1 MKPIP
6 RLADDMRIYLA
17 TEKMEN
23 QEILETLLESRE
35 DSEATLMSARQK
47 VSDVFV
53 SYILPAEKGARS
65 KKLDHDGFLALL
77 LEAFFLETVLLLAE
91 SSASARGAFSFALK
105 LYTTHVLRSRLDLS
119 KNSYDS
125 AVLTVFP
132 CTHAIRSIPEYDLLI
147 VYHLINT

>member
-35 DSEATLMSARQK
+35 DGEAALMSARQK

-53 SYILPAEKGARS
+53 SYILPAEKQARTR
-65 KKLDHDGFLALL
+65 KLDHDGF
-77 LEAFFLETVLLLAE
+77 F
-91 SSASARGAFSFALK
+91 ARHIFKIYGIDICF
-105 LYTTHVLRSRLDLS
+105 
-119 KNSYDS
+119 
-125 AVLTVFP
+125 
-132 CTHAIRSIPEYDLLI
+132 HAAPPL
-147 VYHLINT
+147 

>member
-35 DSEATLMSARQK
+35 DAEAALMTARQK
-47 VSDVFV
+47 VSDVFM
-53 SYILPAEKGARS
+53 SYILPAEKCART

-77 LEAFFLETVLLLAE
+77 LELTAKFPKEWGE
-91 SSASARGAFSFALK
+91 
-105 LYTTHVLRSRLDLS
+105 LRDKYEADGITRHSDRLNAMIDKYEELS
-119 KNSYDS
+119 
-125 AVLTVFP
+125 TVFQ
-132 CTHAIRSIPEYDLLI
+132 TMVDEAKE
-147 VYHLINT
+147 

>member
-35 DSEATLMSARQK
+35 DSEAALMSARQK

-65 KKLDHDGFLALL
+65 KKLDHDGFLL
-77 LEAFFLETVLLLAE
+77 FFLNLPQNTPKNGVN
-91 SSASARGAFSFALK
+91 FA
-105 LYTTHVLRSRLDLS
+105 
-119 KNSYDS
+119 
-125 AVLTVFP
+125 
-132 CTHAIRSIPEYDLLI
+132 
-147 VYHLINT
+147 INTKRTESPNIPNALTQ

>member
-23 QEILETLLESRE
+23 QEILETLLEGRE
-35 DSEATLMSARQK
+35 DAEAALMTARQK
-47 VSDVFV
+47 VSDIFI

-77 LEAFFLETVLLLAE
+77 LELTAKYPKEWGE
-91 SSASARGAFSFALK
+91 
-105 LYTTHVLRSRLDLS
+105 LRDKYEADGITKHSERLNAMIDKYEELS
-119 KNSYDS
+119 
-125 AVLTVFP
+125 TVFQ
-132 CTHAIRSIPEYDLLI
+132 TMVDEANE
-147 VYHLINT
+147 

>member
-35 DSEATLMSARQK
+35 DNEAALMSARQK

-53 SYILPAEKGARS
+53 S
-65 KKLDHDGFLALL
+65 
-77 LEAFFLETVLLLAE
+77 
-91 SSASARGAFSFALK
+91 
-105 LYTTHVLRSRLDLS
+105 
-119 KNSYDS
+119 
-125 AVLTVFP
+125 
-132 CTHAIRSIPEYDLLI
+132 
-147 VYHLINT
+147 

>member
-23 QEILETLLESRE
+23 QEILETLLNNRE
-35 DSEATLMSARQK
+35 DEEASLMSARQK
-47 VSDVFV
+47 VSDIFV

-77 LEAFFLETVLLLAE
+77 LELTAKYPKEWSE
-91 SSASARGAFSFALK
+91 
-105 LYTTHVLRSRLDLS
+105 LRDKYEADGITKHSDRLNAMIDKYEELS
-119 KNSYDS
+119 
-125 AVLTVFP
+125 TVFQ
-132 CTHAIRSIPEYDLLI
+132 TMVDEAKE
-147 VYHLINT
+147 

>member
-35 DSEATLMSARQK
+35 STEAALMSARQK
-47 VSDVFV
+47 VSDIFV
-53 SYILPAEKGARS
+53 SYILPAEKQARI

-77 LEAFFLETVLLLAE
+77 LELTAKYPKDWRE
-91 SSASARGAFSFALK
+91 
-105 LYTTHVLRSRLDLS
+105 LREKYNADGITKHNDRLDAMIDKYEELS
-119 KNSYDS
+119 
-125 AVLTVFP
+125 TVFQ
-132 CTHAIRSIPEYDLLI
+132 TMVDEAKE
-147 VYHLINT
+147 

>member
-23 QEILETLLESRE
+23 QEILETLLNNRE
-35 DSEATLMSARQK
+35 EEEAAIMTARQK

-53 SYILPAEKGARS
+53 SYILPAEKGART

-77 LEAFFLETVLLLAE
+77 LELTAKYPKEWRELRDKYEADGIRKHSDRLNAMIDKYEELSTIFQTMVDE
-91 SSASARGAFSFALK
+91 SK
-105 LYTTHVLRSRLDLS
+105 
-119 KNSYDS
+119 
-125 AVLTVFP
+125 
-132 CTHAIRSIPEYDLLI
+132 E
-147 VYHLINT
+147 

>member
-35 DSEATLMSARQK
+35 DSEAALMTARQK
-47 VSDVFV
+47 VSDVFM
-53 SYILPAEKGARS
+53 SYILPAEKGAKS

-77 LEAFFLETVLLLAE
+77 LELTAKYPKEWGE
-91 SSASARGAFSFALK
+91 
-105 LYTTHVLRSRLDLS
+105 LRDKYEADGITRHSERLNAMIDKYEELS
-119 KNSYDS
+119 TIFQTMVDEAK
-125 AVLTVFP
+125 
-132 CTHAIRSIPEYDLLI
+132 E
-147 VYHLINT
+147 

>member
-6 RLADDMRIYLA
+6 RLADDMRIYIA

-23 QEILETLLESRE
+23 QEILETLITNRE
-35 DSEATLMSARQK
+35 EDEAALLSARQK

-77 LEAFFLETVLLLAE
+77 LELTAKYPKEWSE
-91 SSASARGAFSFALK
+91 
-105 LYTTHVLRSRLDLS
+105 LRDKYEADGITKHSERLNAMIDKYEELS
-119 KNSYDS
+119 
-125 AVLTVFP
+125 TVFQ
-132 CTHAIRSIPEYDLLI
+132 TMVDEAKE
-147 VYHLINT
+147 

>member
-23 QEILETLLESRE
+23 QEILETLIEGRE
-35 DSEATLMSARQK
+35 DNEAALMSARQK
-47 VSDVFV
+47 VSDIFM

-77 LEAFFLETVLLLAE
+77 LELTAKFPKDW
-91 SSASARGAFSFALK
+91 RD
-105 LYTTHVLRSRLDLS
+105 LRDKYEADGIKNHSERLNAMIDKYEELS
-119 KNSYDS
+119 
-125 AVLTVFP
+125 TVFQSMVDE
-132 CTHAIRSIPEYDLLI
+132 AKE
-147 VYHLINT
+147 

>member
-23 QEILETLLESRE
+23 QEIQVTLLECRE
-35 DSEATLMSARQK
+35 DSEASLMSARQK

-77 LEAFFLETVLLLAE
+77 LELTAKYPKEWRELRDKYEADGITKHSDRLNAMIDKYEELA
-91 SSASARGAFSFALK
+91 
-105 LYTTHVLRSRLDLS
+105 
-119 KNSYDS
+119 
-125 AVLTVFP
+125 TVFQSMVDE
-132 CTHAIRSIPEYDLLI
+132 AKE
-147 VYHLINT
+147 

>member
-23 QEILETLLESRE
+23 QEILETLLEGRE
-35 DSEATLMSARQK
+35 DAEAALMTARQK
-47 VSDVFV
+47 VSDIFI

-77 LEAFFLETVLLLAE
+77 LELTAKYPKEWRELRDKYEADGITKHSDRLNAMIDKYEELA
-91 SSASARGAFSFALK
+91 
-105 LYTTHVLRSRLDLS
+105 
-119 KNSYDS
+119 
-125 AVLTVFP
+125 TVFQSMVDE
-132 CTHAIRSIPEYDLLI
+132 AKE
-147 VYHLINT
+147 

>member
-35 DSEATLMSARQK
+35 DSEASLMTARQK

-53 SYILPAEKGARS
+53 SYILPAEKGARRRNLTTTVS
-65 KKLDHDGFLALL
+65 LP
-77 LEAFFLETVLLLAE
+77 FFWNLRQNIPRNGE
-91 SSASARGAFSFALK
+91 SFG
-105 LYTTHVLRSRLDLS
+105 
-119 KNSYDS
+119 
-125 AVLTVFP
+125 
-132 CTHAIRSIPEYDLLI
+132 
-147 VYHLINT
+147 INTKRTELQNIPSALTP

>member
-23 QEILETLLESRE
+23 QEVLETLLESRE
-35 DSEATLMSARQK
+35 DAEAALMTARQK
-47 VSDVFV
+47 VSDIFM

-77 LEAFFLETVLLLAE
+77 LELTAKFP
-91 SSASARGAFSFALK
+91 K
-105 LYTTHVLRSRLDLS
+105 DWKDLRDKYEADGITKHSDRLNAMVDKYEELS
-119 KNSYDS
+119 
-125 AVLTVFP
+125 TVFQSMVDE
-132 CTHAIRSIPEYDLLI
+132 AKE
-147 VYHLINT
+147 

>member
-35 DSEATLMSARQK
+35 DAEAALMTARQK
-47 VSDVFV
+47 VSDVFM
-53 SYILPAEKGARS
+53 SYILPAEKGART

-77 LEAFFLETVLLLAE
+77 LELTAKYPKEWSE
-91 SSASARGAFSFALK
+91 
-105 LYTTHVLRSRLDLS
+105 LRDKYEADGITRHSDRLNAMVDKYEELS
-119 KNSYDS
+119 TIFQTMVDEAK
-125 AVLTVFP
+125 
-132 CTHAIRSIPEYDLLI
+132 E
-147 VYHLINT
+147 

>member
-35 DSEATLMSARQK
+35 DTEAALMTARQK

-53 SYILPAEKGARS
+53 SYILPAEKQARTR
-65 KKLDHDGFLALL
+65 KLDHDGFFALL
-77 LEAFFLETVLLLAE
+77 LELTAKYPKEWKE
-91 SSASARGAFSFALK
+91 
-105 LYTTHVLRSRLDLS
+105 LRDKYEADGITKHSERLNAMIDKYEEIS
-119 KNSYDS
+119 
-125 AVLTVFP
+125 TVFQ
-132 CTHAIRSIPEYDLLI
+132 TMVDEAKE
-147 VYHLINT
+147 

>member
-35 DSEATLMSARQK
+35 STEASLMSARQK
-47 VSDVFV
+47 VSDIFV
-53 SYILPAEKGARS
+53 SYILPAEKQART

-77 LEAFFLETVLLLAE
+77 LELTAKYPKDWRE
-91 SSASARGAFSFALK
+91 
-105 LYTTHVLRSRLDLS
+105 LREKYNADGITKHNDRLDAMIDKYEELS
-119 KNSYDS
+119 
-125 AVLTVFP
+125 TVFQ
-132 CTHAIRSIPEYDLLI
+132 TMVDEAKE
-147 VYHLINT
+147 

>member
-35 DSEATLMSARQK
+35 DAEAALMTARQK
-47 VSDVFV
+47 VSDVFM
-53 SYILPAEKGARS
+53 SYILPAEKGAKS

-77 LEAFFLETVLLLAE
+77 LELTAKYPKEWSE
-91 SSASARGAFSFALK
+91 
-105 LYTTHVLRSRLDLS
+105 LRDKYEADGITKHSDRLNAMVDKYEELS
-119 KNSYDS
+119 TIFQTMVDEAK
-125 AVLTVFP
+125 
-132 CTHAIRSIPEYDLLI
+132 E
-147 VYHLINT
+147 

>member
-35 DSEATLMSARQK
+35 EAEATLMTARQK
-47 VSDVFV
+47 VSDVFM

-65 KKLDHDGFLALL
+65 QKLDHDGFLALL
-77 LEAFFLETVLLLAE
+77 LKLTEKYPTEWRDLRNKYEADGITRHSDRLNAMLDKYEELA
-91 SSASARGAFSFALK
+91 
-105 LYTTHVLRSRLDLS
+105 
-119 KNSYDS
+119 
-125 AVLTVFP
+125 TVFQ
-132 CTHAIRSIPEYDLLI
+132 TMVDEAKE
-147 VYHLINT
+147 

>member
-35 DSEATLMSARQK
+35 DTEAALMTARQK
-47 VSDVFV
+47 VSDIFM

-77 LEAFFLETVLLLAE
+77 LELTAKFPKDW
-91 SSASARGAFSFALK
+91 RD
-105 LYTTHVLRSRLDLS
+105 LRDKYEADGITNHSERLNAMIDKYEELS
-119 KNSYDS
+119 
-125 AVLTVFP
+125 TVFQSMVDE
-132 CTHAIRSIPEYDLLI
+132 AKG
-147 VYHLINT
+147 

>member
-35 DSEATLMSARQK
+35 DTEASLMTARQK
-47 VSDVFV
+47 VSDIFM
-53 SYILPAEKGARS
+53 SYILPAEKGART

-77 LEAFFLETVLLLAE
+77 LELTAKFP
-91 SSASARGAFSFALK
+91 K
-105 LYTTHVLRSRLDLS
+105 DWKDLRDKYEADGITSHSERLNAMIDKYEELS
-119 KNSYDS
+119 
-125 AVLTVFP
+125 TVFQSMVEE
-132 CTHAIRSIPEYDLLI
+132 AKE
-147 VYHLINT
+147 